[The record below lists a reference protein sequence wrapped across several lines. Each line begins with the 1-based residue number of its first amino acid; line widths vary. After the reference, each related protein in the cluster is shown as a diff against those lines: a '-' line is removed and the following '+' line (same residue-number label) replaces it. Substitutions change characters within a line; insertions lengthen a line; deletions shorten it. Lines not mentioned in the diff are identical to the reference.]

1 MTFLERYMTYTQEI
15 CEGTR
20 EAPAPFA
27 SEGENE
33 MERMESLQT
42 SISAQGLGRFV
53 RLCAAQDGEELSE
66 DDLKFDPEA
75 LSQMLQQLPQE
86 QPEEQ
91 APEEDDTPKI
101 EEPDGPRAACEVLLD
116 CCLLDDNL
124 FSYLVETLK
133 TNDGLGFFRLSQ
145 VTTKQ
150 SIDPQDFLH
159 WLGTKEQDAPEEE
172 KACAAIMDGVL
183 ERLKNENQME
193 LLAALISGDQTTFEL
208 FRCDAPE
215 LMHLPQA
222 TYEWFEKNYLSKYYP
237 VRFMMRFKGVNF
249 E

>member
-1 MTFLERYMTYTQEI
+1 MTFLERYITYTQEI

-20 EAPAPFA
+20 KAPAPFTA
-27 SEGENE
+27 EGENE
-33 MERMESLQT
+33 MERMESLQK
-42 SISAQGLGRFV
+42 SLSLQGIAEFV
-53 RLCAAQDGEELSE
+53 RLCAVQDGEELSRE
-66 DDLKFDPEA
+66 DLTLDPEA
-75 LSQMLQQLPQE
+75 FSQMMQQMPQE
-86 QPEEQ
+86 EPQEE
-91 APEEDDTPKI
+91 AEDDTPKI

-124 FSYLVETLK
+124 FSYLVETLR

-150 SIDPQDFLH
+150 SIDPQEFLH

-172 KACAAIMDGVL
+172 QGCAAIMDGVL

-222 TYEWFEKNYLSKYYP
+222 TYEWYEKNYLSKYYP
-237 VRFMMRFKGVNF
+237 VRFMMKFKGVKF